1 MRPEIEKLFD
11 DAGVDPAL
19 HLHGTTRGEAIQLSI
34 ATSLKR
40 IADNLDLVIN
50 HNTLL
55 STSISVSQCSER

>member
-1 MRPEIEKLFD
+1 MRSEIQKLFD
-11 DAGVDPAL
+11 DAGINPL
-19 HLHGTTRGEAIQLSI
+19 HHISTRAELTQISI

-50 HNTLL
+50 HNTFP